1 MSNSDHLANERTLLA
16 WIRTGIALIGFGFV
30 IAKFVLFL
38 HLLKPTGNTQSTSI
52 IYGEVMIILGVITI
66 LYGLYTYLA
75 YEKDLEKGSIKPKK
89 TENTIFSVIII
100 IFAIIL
106 SFLLLF

>member
-1 MSNSDHLANERTLLA
+1 
-16 WIRTGIALIGFGFV
+16 
-30 IAKFVLFL
+30 
-38 HLLKPTGNTQSTSI
+38 
-52 IYGEVMIILGVITI
+52 MIILGVITI